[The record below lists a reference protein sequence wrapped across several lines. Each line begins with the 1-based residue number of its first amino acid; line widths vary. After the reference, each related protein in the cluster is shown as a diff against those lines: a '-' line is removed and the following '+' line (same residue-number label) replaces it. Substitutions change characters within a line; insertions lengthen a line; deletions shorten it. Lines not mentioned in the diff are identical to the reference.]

1 MTKAQKEKQRKV
13 MLQHILDTHP
23 EYLKVIDSMI
33 DNPNQE
39 LTEAISQAIS
49 PQLKK
54 AEQQGIL
61 IGWMGYAMRAIKN
74 IENIQTVDEIKEYFQ
89 KEADNA
95 RDRIGLKKEQN

>member
-1 MTKAQKEKQRKV
+1 MTKAQREKQRKV

-33 DNPNQE
+33 DNPKQE
-39 LTEAISQAIS
+39 LTETISKVIS

-74 IENIQTVDEIKEYFQ
+74 IENMQTLDEIKEYFQ
-89 KEADNA
+89 KEADSA
-95 RDRIGLKKEQN
+95 RDRIGLEKEQN